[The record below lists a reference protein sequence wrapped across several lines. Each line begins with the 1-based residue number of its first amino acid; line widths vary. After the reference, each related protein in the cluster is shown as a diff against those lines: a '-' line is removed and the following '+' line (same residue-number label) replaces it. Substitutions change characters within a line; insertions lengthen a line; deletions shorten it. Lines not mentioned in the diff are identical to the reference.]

1 MSEPLRVLLLEDRP
15 ADAELILHELRR
27 AGYEPVA
34 TRVETKQEFLAGLGP
49 ELDVILADY
58 NLPQFDAM
66 GALHLVRESG
76 LDVPF
81 IIVSGSI
88 GEELA
93 VSGIKLGAADYLIK
107 DRLARLGQSVA
118 HAIEQRRLRRENEQ
132 AEAALR
138 QAEARYRTL
147 VEQIPA
153 VTYVDAIN
161 EASSTMYVSPQ
172 VERIVGYPADEW
184 MHTPDMWAKLLHPD
198 DREWVMDEHV
208 RTNETFEP
216 FTAEYRVFHRDG
228 SVVWIR
234 DEALVVR
241 SEDGDPRF
249 WQGVWLDI
257 TERKRA
263 EEQIAFLAYH
273 DKLTGLPNRAMFEE
287 LLDLALAR
295 ARRRGE
301 SVAVLYLDL
310 DNFKL
315 VNDSLGHAAGD
326 ELLAQ
331 TAARLKD
338 VARETDIV
346 ARQGGDEFMLLMS
359 DLPNEHRWDHPDPI
373 QTAESVA
380 KRIQDTLRVPFILA
394 ETEFYVS
401 ASIGISVFPQ
411 HAEDHQSL
419 LRDADS
425 AMYQSKRWR
434 RGAHVVYASEAGDPL
449 SELSFNTQ
457 LRRAVEHN
465 HWILHYQPLIGLR
478 DGATIGVEALIR
490 WKDPGGE
497 LILPGMFIGLAEDLG
512 LSEAIGDWVLDEVC
526 MQAKRFDEAGL
537 DLTTTFNIS
546 PRQLRRKNLVRRVI
560 SAVENARIDPSKMVI
575 EITEATAMTDP
586 DRTEE
591 ILWDLHSSGI
601 RLAIDDFGIGYSN
614 LSRLKHLPVDIL
626 KIDRSFV
633 GDLAFDQDAR
643 SIVTAIIQ
651 LASALGLEPL
661 AEGIET
667 EDQCRFLVE
676 RDCPLGQ
683 GYLFSRPL
691 PAADI
696 MQRLAG
702 SPAGSG

>member
-1 MSEPLRVLLLEDRP
+1 MSNPLRVLLLEDRP
-15 ADAELILHELRR
+15 GDAELILHELRR
-27 AGYEPVA
+27 SGYDPTA
-34 TRVETKQEFLAGLGP
+34 TRVETKQEFLENLGS
-49 ELDVILADY
+49 ELDVILADF
-58 NLPQFDAM
+58 NLPQFDALS
-66 GALHLVRESG
+66 ALQLVRDSG

-93 VSGIKLGAADYLIK
+93 VSGIKLGAADYLMK

-118 HAIEQRRLRRENEQ
+118 HALQQRRLRQENGQ

-138 QAEARYRTL
+138 EAEARYRTL

-153 VTYVDAIN
+153 VTYIDAFD
-161 EASSTMYVSPQ
+161 EPSSTMYISPQ
-172 VERIVGYPADEW
+172 IEKIVGYSADEW
-184 MHTPDMWAKLLHPD
+184 RYTPDIWLKLLHPD
-198 DREWVMDEHV
+198 DREWVLSEHA
-208 RTNETFEP
+208 RTNETLDP
-216 FTAEYRVFHRDG
+216 FTAEYRLLHRDG
-228 SVVWIR
+228 SVVWVR
-234 DEALVVR
+234 DEALMVR
-241 SEDGDPRF
+241 NEQGEPQF
-249 WQGVWLDI
+249 WQGVLLDV

-273 DKLTGLPNRAMFEE
+273 DKLTNLPNRAMFEE

-295 ARRRGE
+295 ARRRNE
-301 SVAVLYLDL
+301 CVAVLYLDL

-331 TAARLKD
+331 TAARLRE

-359 DLPNEHRWDHPDPI
+359 DLPDEHRPGLPDPV
-373 QTAESVA
+373 QAAESVA
-380 KRIQDTLRVPFILA
+380 RRIQDSLRVPFILA

-411 HAEDHQSL
+411 HAEDHQTL
-419 LRDADS
+419 LRNADS

-434 RGAHVVYASEAGDPL
+434 RGAHVVYASEAEDPL

-457 LRRAVEHN
+457 LRRAVEHH
-465 HWILHYQPLIGLR
+465 HWALHYQPLIGLR
-478 DGATIGVEALIR
+478 DGATIGVEALLR
-490 WKDPGGE
+490 WKDPSGE
-497 LILPGMFIGLAEDLG
+497 LILPGMFIPLAEDLG
-512 LSEAIGDWVLDEVC
+512 LSEAIGDWVLEEACV
-526 MQAKRFDEAGL
+526 QAGRWKEAGL

-546 PRQLRRKNLVRRVI
+546 PRQLRRKNLAKRVI
-560 SAVENARIDPSKMVI
+560 SAVENARIDPSKMVV
-575 EITEATAMTDP
+575 EITETTAMTDP
-586 DRTEE
+586 ERTQE
-591 ILWDLHSSGI
+591 ILWDLHSSGL

-614 LSRLKHLPVDIL
+614 LSRLKRLPVDIL

-651 LASALGLEPL
+651 LATNLGLVSL

-667 EDQCRFLVE
+667 EEQCRFLTE
-676 RDCPLGQ
+676 RNCRLGQ
-683 GYLFSRPL
+683 GFLFSRAV
-691 PAADI
+691 PAEEI
-696 MQRLAG
+696 IERMAG
-702 SPAGSG
+702 SAAGSG